1 MTAGKQRAH
10 APVDRDPADP
20 MTAAVRFLEFL
31 RLDAE
36 DRALAWISHR
46 I

>member
-1 MTAGKQRAH
+1 MTADKQRAH

-20 MTAAVRFLEFL
+20 ISAAVRFLEFFL
-31 RLDAE
+31 LDAV

-46 I
+46 F